1 MNRKINVALIYGGT
15 RAGRFCDTVANW
27 AATEALA

>member
-15 RAGRFCDTVANW
+15 RVGRFCDTVANW
-27 AATEALA
+27 AAAEAFA